1 MLGGL
6 GQQRESK
13 KVFKEIMAENLPN
26 LGKGINLQIQ
36 AQMKPKQGKSKE
48 IHTRTLDNQTSE
60 N

>member
-1 MLGGL
+1 
-6 GQQRESK
+6 
-13 KVFKEIMAENLPN
+13 MAENLPN

-36 AQMKPKQGKSKE
+36 DQMKPKQGKSKE